1 MVSAKHITFSRALFV
16 RKYVRYINDISWQS
30 EGHVYN
36 YSSERCMYFLPD
48 FFFADFVCPTIL
60 SVFVTENI
68 SILSCILIKIII
80 LDTVFLDLMSL
91 LSVNGVL
98 NNAQV
103 KGDRTQK

>member
-1 MVSAKHITFSRALFV
+1 MYVTSTTFHGSLKDMSITIPVNAECTFWL
-16 RKYVRYINDISWQS
+16 I
-30 EGHVYN
+30 
-36 YSSERCMYFLPD
+36 